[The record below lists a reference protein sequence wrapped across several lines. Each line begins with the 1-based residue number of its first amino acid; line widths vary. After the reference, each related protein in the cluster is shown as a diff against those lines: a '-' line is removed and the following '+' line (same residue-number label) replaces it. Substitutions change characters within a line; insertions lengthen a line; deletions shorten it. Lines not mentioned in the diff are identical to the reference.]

1 VATGERGASRIEIR
15 GLRAFG
21 HHGVL
26 ASEQARGQEFV
37 VDVWLD
43 VDLTAAAAS
52 DDLNDT
58 VDYGTLAT
66 DLAEAVAATR
76 FDLIE
81 ALAGHLAER
90 CLAEARVERV
100 RVRVAKPD
108 APVRVALDEVAVE
121 LERSA
126 RR

>member
-1 VATGERGASRIEIR
+1 MAAGAGGTDRIEIR

-21 HHGVL
+21 RHGVL

-43 VDLTAAAAS
+43 VDLATAAAT
-52 DDLNDT
+52 DDLAET
-58 VDYGTLAT
+58 VDYGTLAD

-90 CLAEARVERV
+90 CLAEARVERA

-121 LERSA
+121 LERSS

>member
-1 VATGERGASRIEIR
+1 MAAGEGGTDRIEIR

-21 HHGVL
+21 RHGVL
-26 ASEQARGQEFV
+26 ASEQTRGQEFV

-43 VDLTAAAAS
+43 VDLATAAAT
-52 DDLNDT
+52 DDLAET
-58 VDYGTLAT
+58 VDYGTLAD

-90 CLAEARVERV
+90 CLAEARVEGV

-121 LERSA
+121 LERSS